1 MVQSDWG
8 GRNCGAGIHLQK
20 KGTGLLQDLVRLYHF
35 SSQYIF
41 IRNGSQIEFGLILV
55 EGINL
60 GLSCTVQCTKQ
71 GLLVTPLLHS
81 PN

>member
-1 MVQSDWG
+1 MVQSDRG
-8 GRNCGAGIHLQK
+8 GGTAELESTYKK

-71 GLLVTPLLHS
+71 GLPATSLLHS